1 MNLLTFIVACGFLLI
16 VLVASVSVVPW
27 IGYLVIKILTFGRIE
42 LGWRPSDLESE
53 VSTRIGFFVLL
64 LIAGLVAAL
73 VHS

>member
-16 VLVASVSVVPW
+16 VLVAWVSLVPW
-27 IGYLVIKILTFGRIE
+27 IGYLVVKILTFGRIE